1 MEKTFNDITIGT
13 IMQIQNM
20 DTTTLEGQK
29 RLCEIIYG
37 VNVDSMPLD
46 EFLQMIATLPEVF
59 NGWKKEFKPVV
70 EVQGKE
76 FVVKTMEQFTTKEF
90 IDFDTLSDKASEQA
104 PLLLSLMYSNEE
116 LDKLEYPENV
126 KAKAQ
131 ILVDMPAG
139 VALGALDF
147 FVTKLLGFV
156 NNTVASSPAAKEV
169 LMKDPKMKEAMEMV
183 KRFLSQD
190 GGGN

>member
-13 IMQIQNM
+13 IMQIQNL

-29 RLCEIIYG
+29 RLCELIYG
-37 VNVDSMPLD
+37 VNVDSMPMD
-46 EFLQMIATLPEVF
+46 EFLQMIGTLPEFF

-76 FVVKTMEQFTTKEF
+76 FVAKTMEQFTTKEF
-90 IDFDTLSDKASEQA
+90 IDFDSLSDKASEQA

-156 NNTVASSPAAKEV
+156 NNTVASSPAAKEA
-169 LMKDPKMKEAMEMV
+169 LMKDPKMRAAMEMMT
-183 KRFLSQD
+183 RFLSQD